1 MGRLGYQSDAQAS
14 LCVSYNT
21 LRDYTASLYEA
32 LTVPYPPYE
41 KIGLRT
47 DDDYKQLNTTLLQIE
62 NEFYSSIRPKRRIGR
77 GERPLHA
84 LRERGVEYV
93 EVRLM
98 DLDPFAPIGITAPTC
113 RLLDVFLLHCLLKD
127 SPPDNAQEISEVR
140 RNQQKVALRGREPG
154 LTLERGG
161 REVRLADWAAEVL
174 GECEPIPALIDR
186 QFGGSAYSA
195 AYDLALGLV
204 RDPEATP
211 SARVLHAMA
220 RNHDNSFLRF
230 ALIESTAHKSMLQHL
245 ELPREVRERF
255 TRLAQESTLRQR
267 ELEAADE
274 VDFETFRQRYL
285 SYDQLRL

>member
-1 MGRLGYQSDAQAS
+1 
-14 LCVSYNT
+14 
-21 LRDYTASLYEA
+21 
-32 LTVPYPPYE
+32 
-41 KIGLRT
+41 
-47 DDDYKQLNTTLLQIE
+47 
-62 NEFYSSIRPKRRIGR
+62 
-77 GERPLHA
+77 
-84 LRERGVEYV
+84 
-93 EVRLM
+93 
-98 DLDPFAPIGITAPTC
+98 
-113 RLLDVFLLHCLLKD
+113 
-127 SPPDNAQEISEVR
+127 
-140 RNQQKVALRGREPG
+140 
-154 LTLERGG
+154 
-161 REVRLADWAAEVL
+161 
-174 GECEPIPALIDR
+174 
-186 QFGGSAYSA
+186 
-195 AYDLALGLV
+195 LALGLV